1 MFTLQGVAFLSQ
13 YQGIIRKLFQETIQM
28 VNQKRMAE
36 KKQGESVEVDFPYD
50 VRKQIRRSF
59 ILIMRSPFIDRVP
72 ILVSLIRYFAEKGYK
87 VDILSPTDPN
97 YMEPTFL
104 TNKIKFTKIRQNV
117 RVFGSKFRF
126 PVSIGLVF
134 EGCKNILRFRP
145 PFILGGDNFG
155 NIIAGLLATTFRI
168 PLVTHCL
175 ELPAVRTASMSKRD
189 QLEHFFIRRSDLV
202 LTHDLQRADFICRQT
217 GVDKGKIEIIA
228 NGSLGKAKRHDSKYL
243 REALCLD
250 KGKIILL
257 HSGGFGR
264 WFKCLELA
272 LAAGAWPKDWC
283 LVFHTSHKVDSTQ
296 YYCDFN
302 RSIKSANILVHDA
315 PVPDA
320 DLDQL
325 VSSAHIGIALYSREE
340 LGFRADLMGLAAGKI
355 GRYLKNGVPVI
366 ATDLPTVKAYISK
379 YSCGLCVE
387 KEEDIFDAVRH
398 ILNNYQS
405 YCINALRCYDELWS
419 TEQYCETIIS
429 NVAHFK

>member
-1 MFTLQGVAFLSQ
+1 VKGSFH
-13 YQGIIRKLFQETIQM
+13 YD
-28 VNQKRMAE
+28 E
-36 KKQGESVEVDFPYD
+36 KK
-50 VRKQIRRSF
+50 RIRRSF
-59 ILIMRSPFIDRVP
+59 ILVLRSPFIDKVP
-72 ILVSLIRYFAEKGYK
+72 ILVSLIRYFAEIGYK
-87 VDILSPTDPN
+87 IDILAPTDPD

-104 TNKIKFTKIRQNV
+104 TNRIHFIKIRQEI
-117 RVFGSKFRF
+117 RIFGFKLRC
-126 PVSIGLVF
+126 PISIGLVF

-145 PFILGGDNFG
+145 SFILGGDNFG
-155 NIIAGLLATTFRI
+155 NIIAGLLAKTFRI

-175 ELPAVRTASMSKRD
+175 ELPAVRTESMSKRD
-189 QLEHFFIRRSDLV
+189 RLEHSFIRKSDLV
-202 LTHDLQRADFICRQT
+202 LTHDLQRAEFICKQT

-228 NGSLGKAKRHDSKYL
+228 NGSLGKAKSHDSKYL
-243 REALCLD
+243 REVLCLD
-250 KGKIILL
+250 EGKIILL
-257 HSGGFGR
+257 HSGGFGP

-272 LAAGAWPKDWC
+272 LAARVWPKDWC

-302 RSIKSANILVHDA
+302 RLIKSDNILVHDA

-340 LGFRADLMGLAAGKI
+340 LGFRAELMGLAAGKI
-355 GRYLKNGVPVI
+355 GRYLKNGLPVI
-366 ATDLPTVKAYISK
+366 ATDLSTVKSYISK
-379 YSCGLCVE
+379 YSCGVCVK

-419 TEQYCETIIS
+419 TEQYCERILRR
-429 NVAHFK
+429 VAHFN